1 MYFCAGYIEHPPW
14 EWPPQSRG
22 HKRAEWRNNNW
33 PPASTSGASASAPAF
48 APAVVPARVARVPDV
63 VVVPDEDDHDGD
75 GDAVVPEN
83 PRKSLRPKFKATP
96 ARSRPKPKAMP
107 DCLAPKSKTQAP
119 GVSGVAGVGGA
130 KRKNSRSPSAGRN
143 KVRLVASS
151 ATSGSGVSGVA
162 SEPII
167 PLRKPLCLKKPL
179 LGQKFTI
186 YSAGSN
192 QASKKDFQSPS

>member
-1 MYFCAGYIEHPPW
+1 MI
-14 EWPPQSRG
+14 
-22 HKRAEWRNNNW
+22 
-33 PPASTSGASASAPAF
+33 
-48 APAVVPARVARVPDV
+48 
-63 VVVPDEDDHDGD
+63 DHDGD
-75 GDAVVPEN
+75 GDAVAPEN

-107 DCLAPKSKTQAP
+107 DCLTPKPKTKAP
-119 GVSGVAGVGGA
+119 GVSGVAGVAGA

-143 KVRLVASS
+143 KVGSVAASASS

-162 SEPII
+162 SAPII

-186 YSAGSN
+186 YSAGSS

>member
-119 GVSGVAGVGGA
+119 GVSGVGGA